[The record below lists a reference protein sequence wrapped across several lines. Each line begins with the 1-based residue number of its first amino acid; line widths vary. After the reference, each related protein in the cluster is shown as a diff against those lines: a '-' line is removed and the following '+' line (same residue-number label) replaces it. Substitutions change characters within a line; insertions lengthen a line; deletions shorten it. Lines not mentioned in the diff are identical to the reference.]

1 MGICVVRQIK
11 RKIIQIMEPCLCKKP
26 KGKSTVDH
34 FFFKFSKFF
43 LMHGKFTGRIEKKN
57 CDCFYWKNRK
67 TSGEIY
73 NVSKLLTF
81 WLKKFKSWSY
91 ISPSKISLD
100 SFAIINVKVLKV
112 WESNWLIFL
121 IFQGGQQMVLS
132 KSQYIPVYL
141 PVYFLEIAVC

>member
-1 MGICVVRQIK
+1 MSLQK
-11 RKIIQIMEPCLCKKP
+11 TERKIYSRPLFFQI
-26 KGKSTVDH
+26 
-34 FFFKFSKFF
+34 FKILLDAWKIYR
-43 LMHGKFTGRIEKKN
+43 KNWKKN
-57 CDCFYWKNRK
+57 CDCFYWKTRK
-67 TSGEIY
+67 TSDEIY

-91 ISPSKISLD
+91 ISSSKISLD

-121 IFQGGQQMVLS
+121 IFQGGQQMALS

-141 PVYFLEIAVC
+141 PVYFLEIAVY